1 MCKKTLLTCSCNLHK
16 LWIVPSKNLIII
28 ENQYIYIIT
37 YMYISGGYVWL
48 PNGISMFVPFQIAIA
63 TGLLHVVQ
71 PVNLRQLIQSKY
83 PPVN

>member
-1 MCKKTLLTCSCNLHK
+1 
-16 LWIVPSKNLIII
+16 
-28 ENQYIYIIT
+28 
-37 YMYISGGYVWL
+37 MYISGGYVWL